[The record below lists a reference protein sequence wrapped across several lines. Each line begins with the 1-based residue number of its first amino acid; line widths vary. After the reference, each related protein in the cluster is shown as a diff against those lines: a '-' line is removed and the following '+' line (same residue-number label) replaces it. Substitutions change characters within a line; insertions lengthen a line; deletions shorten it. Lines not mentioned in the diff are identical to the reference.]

1 MTAMFLPKH
10 NLTFVHIPKNA
21 GTSII
26 KWFTKYKS
34 FFDADPIFMGH
45 HESLPMIAK
54 VMPCITTFAVVRN
67 PYDRL
72 VSFYT
77 FARDGQTEWCI
88 KFRQANGLEEFPDF
102 ATWVDRLESYDT
114 LHWFKTTTN
123 QFEWIPNGVTH
134 LLRTESL
141 DNDFKPIQDIVD
153 FGVTLDVNNKSD
165 HELYKNLYTDKEKN
179 KVAKLFEKD
188 LDLYKYTF

>member
-1 MTAMFLPKH
+1 MTSMYLPKH

-34 FFDADPIFMGH
+34 FFEADPIFKGH
-45 HESLPMIAK
+45 HESLPMIEK
-54 VMPCITTFAVVRN
+54 IVPKSTTFAVVRN
-67 PYDRL
+67 PYDRM

-77 FARDGQTEWCI
+77 FAKNGQTEWCEN
-88 KFRQANGLEEFPDF
+88 FRNANKLQEFPDF
-102 ATWVDRLESYDT
+102 ATWVDQIEQYDT

-123 QFEWIPNGVTH
+123 QFEWIQQGVDI
-134 LLRTESL
+134 LMRTESL
-141 DNDFKPIQDIVD
+141 ENDFKPVQKIVD
-153 FGVTLDVNNKSD
+153 FGVSLDIENKSERGD
-165 HELYKNLYTDKEKN
+165 YHDYYTDKEKN
-179 KVAKLFEKD
+179 KIAKLFEKD